1 MSTAAAQRYT
11 PEEYLARERTAEYK
25 SEYVNGFIVAMTG
38 ASRAHNVITANIS
51 RRLGNQ
57 LEGRP
62 CEVYIADMRVKVS
75 QTGAYRY
82 PDVVVA
88 CGEIAFEDA
97 ELDTLL
103 NPVVIVEVLSPTTEA
118 ADRGEKF
125 AHYRRL
131 ASLQE
136 YLLVAQDVPRIEQFV
151 RQGDGWLLSDSSGL
165 GASVRLASIDGAL
178 PLREVYDK
186 VQFPRG
192 EAMTT

>member
-11 PEEYLARERTAEYK
+11 PTEYLARERAAEYK

-38 ASRAHNVITANIS
+38 ASRAHNVITANIGGEL
-51 RRLGNQ
+51 RGQ
-57 LEGRP
+57 LRGRP
-62 CEVYIADMRVKVS
+62 CEVYIADMRIKVS
-75 QTGAYRY
+75 LTGTYRY
-82 PDVVVA
+82 PDIVVA
-88 CGEIAFEDA
+88 CGDIAFEDA
-97 ELDTLL
+97 ELDTLI
-103 NPVVIVEVLSPTTEA
+103 NPVLIVEVLSPTTET

-136 YLLVAQDVPRIEQFV
+136 YLLVAQDAPRIEQFV
-151 RQGDGWLLSDSSGL
+151 RQGDRWLLSDVSGL
-165 GASVRLASIDGAL
+165 GASVHLASSDYAL

-186 VQFPRG
+186 VQFPRD